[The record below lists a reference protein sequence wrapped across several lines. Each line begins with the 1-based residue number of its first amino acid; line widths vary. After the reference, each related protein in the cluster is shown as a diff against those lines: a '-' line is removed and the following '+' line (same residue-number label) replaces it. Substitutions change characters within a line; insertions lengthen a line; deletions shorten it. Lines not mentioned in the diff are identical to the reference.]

1 MSEINIGNG
10 IKRFFLVSSFLWFLF
25 FLIAS
30 YANLSPTTERYTLGL
45 EKCEVYEKDLISD
58 SQITNSKRE
67 VVKNRIKRLEK
78 EGRLISLSSTYE
90 GNCDGIFKLSMN
102 ERINYDVKSF
112 FIIGLT
118 SIPFYFLVLFI
129 INGFYKKK

>member
-30 YANLSPTTERYTLGL
+30 YANLSPKTERYTLGL

-58 SQITNSKRE
+58 SQTQY
-67 VVKNRIKRLEK
+67 EK
-78 EGRLISLSSTYE
+78 L
-90 GNCDGIFKLSMN
+90 
-102 ERINYDVKSF
+102 
-112 FIIGLT
+112 
-118 SIPFYFLVLFI
+118 
-129 INGFYKKK
+129 